1 MVYTAVTFLS
11 KDKSMQ
17 NNHPK
22 SEAPALKEAAAH
34 AKDQQGRQKSIEKE
48 KPHHDHLPPPKSDRS
63 NAKK

>member
-1 MVYTAVTFLS
+1 
-11 KDKSMQ
+11 MQ

-48 KPHHDHLPPPKSDRS
+48 KLHHDQMPSPTAESNNPKR
-63 NAKK
+63 

>member
-1 MVYTAVTFLS
+1 
-11 KDKSMQ
+11 MQ

-48 KPHHDHLPPPKSDRS
+48 KPNHNHLPQPNAEPDKPKT
-63 NAKK
+63 